1 MNKSEFLRA
10 IATEAGST
18 IKDAT
23 AFYDAYVKTV
33 ETALAKNEKIA
44 LVGFGTYEAKKKPAR
59 TATNPMTGAK
69 VKVKACVAPSFKF
82 GKAFKEALN

>member
-33 ETALAKNEKIA
+33 HAALAKDEKIA
-44 LVGFGTYEAKKKPAR
+44 
-59 TATNPMTGAK
+59 
-69 VKVKACVAPSFKF
+69 
-82 GKAFKEALN
+82 